1 MSKPLVIVES
11 PTKVKTISKI
21 LGSEYIVKSSV
32 GHIRDL
38 PRNAKAIPASY
49 SNKEILWG
57 AVKPKNF
64 ENIYVIPEDR
74 KAIVKELKDL
84 ADEASDVYLA
94 TDDDREGEAIAY
106 HLMESLELKSEPKRI
121 KFNEIT
127 EAAVTNAINNPE
139 TIDIGKFK
147 SYEARRT
154 LDRMIGYEIS
164 PKVRD
169 LGGAFISTGRV
180 QGPAIRLIVEREE
193 ERLKFVKSKYFEIK
207 ALCKS
212 NDYEFTAN
220 LKRVS
225 GKRLASSSD
234 FNENG
239 NKTSKDKKYLDENEA
254 NEIVSILK
262 NQTASISSIKESSRS
277 GKPPKPFKTT
287 SLQSSAR
294 SNLGF
299 QPRKTMSVAQR
310 LYQEGLITYMRTDSI
325 RLSDVAIKASRAYIK
340 DNFSEKHL
348 PDSPNLYGDSKNA
361 QAAHE
366 AIRPSGESFTTPQE
380 LLKTHKEDS
389 DEYKLY
395 SLIFNT
401 TVASQMTDAQGITKT
416 IEIEAK
422 ENTYS
427 PLILGISGTTW
438 TFGGY
443 RDLIKDLSEKSQEL
457 PDLRENDEIK
467 IIESESEEKYTNP
480 PNRYSSTSLINKLEE
495 LGIGRP
501 STYVSIIE
509 SITSVFI
516 NSESSLKPRILA
528 IALINNFMKP
538 YFNQYIDYEF
548 SKSMEDDLDKILESD
563 DPESSKIKFLEKS
576 FNTIN
581 NHVDNY
587 GVQDPLVLTTVKLP
601 FESRY
606 VVKTGRIQN
615 KIPYPYLL
623 RDDDFKVGLPPE
635 IALEEI
641 EVEYIKELEDHQ
653 EENLKKERM
662 VSKCNECSASILIK
676 LGPNGGFYLQL
687 DGKQKR
693 GKQEKCGFK
702 NLESCNSKNLI
713 GPIFEGEDP
722 DNLTEEQCVER
733 FSLSAKN
740 PRKIVEVDEWIY
752 SSAVGPY
759 GGYAMKQRNRTVFEN
774 DMLQSLSKDDLRSL
788 LDEEKSKA
796 ISNFLGGEILKIP
809 KSATKNKIIE
819 MINNHYLLDE
829 KYVKKLPKEHLIG
842 LAKSLEIVFYR
853 GRFRMKPEDA
863 TKDNLINKILIDKK
877 NKPLENPRQA
887 LTITPS
893 EVLELF
899 GDIKSS

>member
-38 PRNAKAIPASY
+38 PRNTKAIPANF

-74 KAIVKELKDL
+74 KKIVKELKDL

-127 EAAVTNAINNPE
+127 EAAVTTAINNPE

-207 ALCKS
+207 SLCKS
-212 NDYEFTAN
+212 DNYEFTAN
-220 LKRVS
+220 LKRVN

-366 AIRPSGESFTTPQE
+366 AIRPSGESFTTPHE

-422 ENTYS
+422 ENIYS

-538 YFNQYIDYEF
+538 YFNKYIDYEL
-548 SKSMEDDLDKILESD
+548 S
-563 DPESSKIKFLEKS
+563 
-576 FNTIN
+576 
-581 NHVDNY
+581 
-587 GVQDPLVLTTVKLP
+587 
-601 FESRY
+601 
-606 VVKTGRIQN
+606 
-615 KIPYPYLL
+615 
-623 RDDDFKVGLPPE
+623 
-635 IALEEI
+635 
-641 EVEYIKELEDHQ
+641 
-653 EENLKKERM
+653 
-662 VSKCNECSASILIK
+662 LIH
-676 LGPNGGFYLQL
+676 
-687 DGKQKR
+687 
-693 GKQEKCGFK
+693 
-702 NLESCNSKNLI
+702 I
-713 GPIFEGEDP
+713 
-722 DNLTEEQCVER
+722 
-733 FSLSAKN
+733 
-740 PRKIVEVDEWIY
+740 
-752 SSAVGPY
+752 
-759 GGYAMKQRNRTVFEN
+759 
-774 DMLQSLSKDDLRSL
+774 
-788 LDEEKSKA
+788 
-796 ISNFLGGEILKIP
+796 
-809 KSATKNKIIE
+809 
-819 MINNHYLLDE
+819 
-829 KYVKKLPKEHLIG
+829 
-842 LAKSLEIVFYR
+842 
-853 GRFRMKPEDA
+853 
-863 TKDNLINKILIDKK
+863 
-877 NKPLENPRQA
+877 
-887 LTITPS
+887 
-893 EVLELF
+893 
-899 GDIKSS
+899 

>member
-193 ERLKFVKSKYFEIK
+193 ERIKFIESQYFEISTTCMSK
-207 ALCKS
+207 DIKFNAS
-212 NDYEFTAN
+212 
-220 LKRVS
+220 LKKVQN
-225 GKRLASSSD
+225 KRLASSAD
-234 FNENG
+234 FDQKG
-239 NKTSKDKKYLDENEA
+239 NKTSTDKKYLTEEEA
-254 NEIVSILK
+254 LNIVEKLTETK
-262 NQTASISSIKESSRS
+262 ATISSIKESGRS
-277 GKPPKPFKTT
+277 GKPPKPLKTT
-287 SLQSSAR
+287 SLQTSAR

-299 QPRKTMSVAQR
+299 QPRKTMGIAQR

-325 RLSDVAIKASRAYIK
+325 RLSDVAIKASRSYIS
-340 DNFSEKHL
+340 DNFSSDHL
-348 PDSPNLYGDSKNA
+348 PEKPNYFGDSKNA

-366 AIRPSGESFTTPQE
+366 AIRPSGDVFTTPSE
-380 LLKTHKEDS
+380 LLSTHKEES
-389 DEYKLY
+389 DEFKLY

-401 TVASQMTDAQGITKT
+401 TVASQMTDAKGITKS
-416 IEIEAK
+416 IEIEVSDEK
-422 ENTYS
+422 FG
-427 PLILGISGTTW
+427 PMILGISGTTW

-443 RDLIKDLSEKSQEL
+443 RDLIKNAAEKSQEL
-457 PDLRENDEIK
+457 PDLSQGDMVDILTCT
-467 IIESESEEKYTNP
+467 SEEKFTNP

-528 IALINNFMKP
+528 MALINNFMKP

-548 SKSMEDDLDKILESD
+548 SKSMEDKLDEILISE
-563 DPESSKIKFLEKS
+563 DPEKSKVEFLEKS
-576 FNTIN
+576 HQTITDHIN
-581 NHVDNY
+581 NY
-587 GVQDPLVLTTVKLP
+587 GVQDPLALTSIQLP

-606 VVKTGRIQN
+606 VVKTGRIVG
-615 KIPYPYLL
+615 KVPYPYLL
-623 RDDDFKVGLPPE
+623 RDDDFKVGLNPD
-635 IALEEI
+635 IALEE
-641 EVEYIKELEDHQ
+641 VNTDYIQDLEGKQ
-653 EENLKKERM
+653 EESLKKER
-662 VSKCNECSASILIK
+662 VVCQCPECDASIYIK
-676 LGPNGGFYLQL
+676 LGPNGGFYIQH
-687 DGKQKR
+687 GIKEKGVRQK
-693 GKQEKCGFK
+693 KCIY
-702 NLESCNSKNLI
+702 KNLI
-713 GPIFEGEDP
+713 GPIFEDEDP
-722 DNLTEEQCVER
+722 DLLTDSECISR

-740 PRKIVEVDEWIY
+740 PRKVATLGEWTY

-759 GGYAMKQRNRTVFEN
+759 GGYAMKQRLRTVFNIEELGN
-774 DMLQSLSKDDLRSL
+774 LPKDEIRNLVEDDKYRQ
-788 LDEEKSKA
+788 
-796 ISNFLGGEILKIP
+796 ISNFLGGEILKMP
-809 KSATKNKIIE
+809 KSASKDRMLE
-819 MINNHYLLDE
+819 MITEHFTLDE
-829 KYVKKLPKEHLIG
+829 KKIKKLSKEHLVQ
-842 LAKSLEIVFYR
+842 LAKLLDIVFYR
-853 GRFRMKPEDA
+853 GRFRMKAEDA
-863 TKDNLINKILIDKK
+863 TKDNLINKILVEKK
-877 NKPLENPRQA
+877 NKALENQRA
-887 LTITPS
+887 AITVTEEEILS
-893 EVLELF
+893 LF
-899 GDIKSS
+899 GDSVSDIATG